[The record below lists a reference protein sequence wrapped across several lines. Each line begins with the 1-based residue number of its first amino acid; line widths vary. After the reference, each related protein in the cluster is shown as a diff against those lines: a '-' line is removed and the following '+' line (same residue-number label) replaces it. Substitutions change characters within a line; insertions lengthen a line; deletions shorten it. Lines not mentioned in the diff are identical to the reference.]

1 MNALRRTPDARLDG
15 PPRLIVPDGREQ
27 VDLGVAPAE
36 LRERDAAAPAG
47 EEARIAQVNDVTRA
61 GNAVGAPQRHV
72 LDVAHDGDAGAAT
85 GRECSLGVAHTRG
98 NMPRFGHRVPCA
110 RMPTLVLSHRY
121 SPDSN
126 ALFAAALAAGW
137 DVERLRSFRCPE
149 GLAERDPVFYGET
162 LLADAI
168 AGDLGIALLEPSADW
183 LPRLP
188 ERHRRRDVRLM
199 TLSEALAIRERAF
212 VKPTDEKCFPA
223 RVYADGAAIDP
234 DPVLPQDLPVL
245 VSEPVVFEVEF
256 RFFVL
261 EREAA
266 ARSPYIR
273 GGEIA
278 RSAAGDWEAD
288 ASEIE
293 AASASIHALLTDPDV
308 ELPAAVVVDVGRMAG
323 RGWGV
328 VEANAAWAS
337 GLCGCDPARV
347 LPVLRRAAVPRG
359 GASKADQRWVRR
371 VG

>member
-1 MNALRRTPDARLDG
+1 
-15 PPRLIVPDGREQ
+15 
-27 VDLGVAPAE
+27 
-36 LRERDAAAPAG
+36 
-47 EEARIAQVNDVTRA
+47 
-61 GNAVGAPQRHV
+61 
-72 LDVAHDGDAGAAT
+72 
-85 GRECSLGVAHTRG
+85 
-98 NMPRFGHRVPCA
+98 
-110 RMPTLVLSHRY
+110 
-121 SPDSN
+121 
-126 ALFAAALAAGW
+126 
-137 DVERLRSFRCPE
+137 
-149 GLAERDPVFYGET
+149 VFYGET

-168 AGDLGIALLEPSADW
+168 AGDLGITLLEPSADW

-188 ERHRRRDVRLM
+188 ERHRRRDVRLT
-199 TLSEALAIRERAF
+199 TLGEALTLRERAF

-266 ARSPYIR
+266 ACSPYIR

-278 RSAAGDWEAD
+278 RSAAGEWEAER
-288 ASEIE
+288 SEID
-293 AASASIHALLTDPDV
+293 AASATVHALLADPEVD
-308 ELPAAVVVDVGRMAG
+308 LPPAVVVDIGRMAG

-337 GLCGCDPARV
+337 GLCGCEPSRV
-347 LPVLRRAAVPRG
+347 LAVLRRAAVPRR
-359 GASKADQRWVRR
+359 GASEADERWVRR